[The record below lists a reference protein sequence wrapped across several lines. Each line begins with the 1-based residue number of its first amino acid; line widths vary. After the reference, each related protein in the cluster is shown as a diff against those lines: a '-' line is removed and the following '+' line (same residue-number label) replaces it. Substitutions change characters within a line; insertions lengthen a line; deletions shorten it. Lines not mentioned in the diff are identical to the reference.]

1 MDGNLTFLRRNYLL
15 VILEGG
21 FFMGSLQ
28 FLSMESVMPSMLHEL
43 GGPGW
48 AVSFSSALFMLGFTW
63 PQILSAIWV
72 ERMRRMKPL
81 IMTLGV
87 LQRLP
92 YLFAGLFLIG
102 YGRDYPVF
110 S

>member
-1 MDGNLTFLRRNYLL
+1 MLDNPTYLRRNY
-15 VILEGG
+15 ILIIIEGG

-28 FLSMESVMPSMLHEL
+28 FLSMESVMPSMLHEM

-48 AVSFSSALFMLGFTW
+48 AVSFSSALFILGFTW

-81 IMTLGV
+81 IMTLGII
-87 LQRLP
+87 QRLP
-92 YLFAGLFLIG
+92 YLVTGLFLIL
-102 YGRDYPVF
+102 YGKTYP
-110 S
+110 